1 MILENNY
8 SHASDVWAFGIL
20 AWELYTAF
28 ATGQE
33 DKDYSVPYWNLVAEE
48 VSTLKIKR
56 HFYRNKSDGFVDFAS
71 YRNLVKGGARGVLGC
86 P

>member
-33 DKDYSVPYWNLVAEE
+33 HRDYSVPYWNLVAEE
-48 VSTLKIKR
+48 VSTLKILPRQKQNT
-56 HFYRNKSDGFVDFAS
+56 F
-71 YRNLVKGGARGVLGC
+71 L

>member
-20 AWELYTAF
+20 AWELYTAY

-33 DKDYSVPYWNLVAEE
+33 RNVYSIPYCGLDIDE
-48 VSTLKIKR
+48 VGIITTSQERVISVRKLFQFKKKI
-56 HFYRNKSDGFVDFAS
+56 
-71 YRNLVKGGARGVLGC
+71 
-86 P
+86 